1 MSHVESKK
9 TFGVRRPDVALLWR
23 DVRVGAVIAK
33 RSHTAALQR
42 LLLLCA
48 CLIVFAAS
56 AKADDGY
63 RLWLRYDQ
71 LPPTSLNMYRQLIT
85 SISIEGK
92 SKTFDVIRD
101 ELTLGC
107 SKLLGTPIK
116 LVQNPSDASVVVG
129 TPETSPLIRN
139 LQWESELRNLGRE
152 GFRIRQ
158 LRDGN
163 RAIFVIAS
171 INDIGS
177 LYGTFHF
184 LRLIQSQQSIDR
196 LSVDQKPR
204 LQLRLL
210 NHWDNLDGTI
220 ERGYA
225 GKSLWKW
232 DELPGHIDARLVDYA
247 RANASIGI
255 NGTVLN
261 NVNADS
267 KILTAEYLEK
277 VAAVAAI
284 FRPFGIRVYLAARFS
299 APIDLAKLPT
309 ADPLD
314 AAVIAWWK
322 AKADEIY
329 KLIPDFGGFIVKAN
343 SEGQPGPRTYNRTHA
358 DGANMLAAAV
368 APHQGI
374 VMWRAFV
381 YDMKPDYDRAGA
393 AYENLHPFDGK
404 FAPNVLLQV
413 KNGPIDFQP
422 REPFHPLFGGMP
434 NTQVMPEFQ
443 ITQEYL
449 GFSNHFVFLA
459 PMWREFLDADTFA
472 AGRGSTVTKV
482 VDGALYGQRLTG
494 IAGVA
499 NTGSDRNWTGH
510 DLLQANWYAFGRLA
524 WNPTISSDEI
534 ATEWTKATLTYDPRS
549 VTTIVRLMLQSHEA
563 VVNYMTPLGLHHLMW
578 GGHHY
583 GPAPWWNTE
592 KRDDWNPVYYHRAD
606 AFGIGFD
613 RTKSGS
619 NTVSQY
625 HSGARDQFADVQ
637 KCPEKFL
644 LWFHHVGWNHKMK
657 SGRTLWDEL
666 ALHYQSGVDWVRSTR
681 AAWSSLSSAIDT
693 ERHSAVSKKLSIQ
706 ERDAIWWRDACLL
719 YFQTF
724 SHKPLPVGVE
734 PPAKTLADYKAKA
747 LEW

>member
-9 TFGVRRPDVALLWR
+9 SFGVRRPGVALLQPHR
-23 DVRVGAVIAK
+23 PGRLAITKRRQAV
-33 RSHTAALQR
+33 ALQR
-42 LLLLCA
+42 VVALCA
-48 CLIVFAAS
+48 CVILFAAS
-56 AKADDGY
+56 AQADDGY

-71 LPPTSLNMYRQLIT
+71 LPSASLDMYRQRIT
-85 SISIEGK
+85 SISVEGK

-116 LVQNPSDASVVVG
+116 LANSRDASVVVG
-129 TPETSPLIRN
+129 TPASSLLIRN
-139 LQWESELRNLGRE
+139 LHWDAALSALGSE
-152 GFRIRQ
+152 GFRIRK
-158 LRDGN
+158 LTEGN
-163 RAIFVIAS
+163 REVFVIAS
-171 INDIGS
+171 INEIGS
-177 LYGTFHF
+177 VYGTFHF
-184 LRLIQSQQSIDR
+184 LRLIQTQQSIDQ

-204 LQLRLL
+204 LKLRLL
-210 NHWDNLDGTI
+210 DHWDNLDGTI

-232 DELPGHIDARLVDYA
+232 DELPAHVDPRLIDYA

-267 KILTAEYLEK
+267 RILTGEYLAK
-277 VAAVAAI
+277 VAAIADVL
-284 FRPFGIRVYLAARFS
+284 RPFGIRVYLAARFS
-299 APIDLAKLPT
+299 APIDLGKLST

-314 AAVIAWWK
+314 AGVIAWWK

-413 KNGPIDFQP
+413 KNGPVDFQP

-459 PMWREFLDADTFA
+459 PMWREFFDSDTLS

-499 NTGSDRNWTGH
+499 NTGTDRNWTGH

-524 WNPTISSDEI
+524 WNPTISSEQI
-534 ATEWTKATLTYDPRS
+534 ATEWTRATLTYDTRS
-549 VTTIVRLMLQSHEA
+549 VTTIVRMMLGSHEA

-592 KRDDWNPVYYHRAD
+592 KRDDWNPVYYHKAD
-606 AFGIGFD
+606 AFGVGFD

-625 HSGARDQFADVQ
+625 YPGARDQFADVQ

-644 LWFHHVGWNHKMK
+644 LWFHHVSWNHKMK

-681 AAWSSLSSAIDT
+681 AAWATLSQAIDA
-693 ERHSAVSKKLSIQ
+693 ERYAAISEKLGIQ
-706 ERDAIWWRDACLL
+706 ERDAVWWRDACLL

-724 SHKPLPVGVE
+724 SQRPLPAGVE

-747 LEW
+747 LDW